1 MWKVHKRGFERHC
14 FDFYRE
20 NDVPG
25 SIIDIAKQEIHL
37 NQDLIEEFDDAEMH
51 PEFNRALCEDK
62 IDACYDVLNFR
73 VRQLITDWDTIRA
86 IVDIHSYIEK
96 E

>member
-1 MWKVHKRGFERHC
+1 MWKVHRHGFERHC

-20 NDVPG
+20 NGVPG

-37 NQDLIEEFDDAEMH
+37 NRDLIEEFGEDEMH
-51 PEFNRALCEDK
+51 SDFNRALCEDK

-73 VRQLITDWDTIRA
+73 ARQLITDWDTIRA
-86 IVDIHSYIEK
+86 IVDIHSYIGK

>member
-1 MWKVHKRGFERHC
+1 MCEVRKHC

-20 NDVPG
+20 NNVPN
-25 SIIDIAKQEIHL
+25 SVIEVAREEIHL
-37 NQDLIEEFDDAEMH
+37 NRNLIEEFDEAEIH

-62 IDACYDVLNFR
+62 IDRCYKVLNFR
-73 VRQLITDWDTIRA
+73 ARKIITDWYA
-86 IVDIHSYIEK
+86 IKMILDIHYTGK